1 MKPPR
6 KLHIKSYGC
15 QMNVYDAQRMV
26 DTLAG
31 EGFVETASAED
42 ADLVILN
49 TCHIREKA
57 SEKVYS
63 ELGRLRVAKDEA
75 ARNGR
80 EMRIAVAGCVAQ
92 AEGEEII
99 RRAPAVD
106 VVVGPQSYH
115 HLPQLLARAKSHGRA
130 LETEFPV
137 EDKFGFLPAPKPDA
151 IRARG
156 ISAFVTVQEGC
167 DKFCTFCVVPYTR
180 GSEVSRPV
188 ARIVD
193 DVKRLADNGV
203 REITLIGQNVNA
215 YHGEGPDG
223 RTWPLGRLLH
233 RLAEIDCIVRLRYST
248 SHPRDVDDSLIAA
261 HRDLPALMPF
271 VHLPVQS
278 GSDRILAAMNRKHT
292 ADDYRRVIDRFRAA
306 RQDIAF
312 SSDFIVGFPGE
323 TEGEFAATLALVMQ
337 IGYAG
342 AYSFKYSPRPGTPA
356 ADMRETVSAAEMD
369 ERLVRLQELIDSQQ
383 SAFNKAMI
391 GNTVDV
397 LFERAARNPGQIV
410 GRTAWLQPAHV
421 FASPDIIG
429 QVLPVTIESLERY
442 SLLGELAR
450 ASRRRCHLL
459 FRRRPIV
466 SIDPFFSKD
475 HGSLNPCQKAHRIH
489 LRLLPA
495 ANLTATCKF
504 RPRPR
509 SSSTSTTTARRL
521 RSSAPTARI
530 SRWSNGGSA
539 SSSTRAATT
548 SPSQAPATAATP
560 RGACWRRSM
569 RRPWRAMISR
579 RAKSKAP
586 SAP

>member
-31 EGFVETASAED
+31 EGFVETASADD

-63 ELGRLRVAKDEA
+63 ELGRLRAIKDEA
-75 ARNGR
+75 ARQGR
-80 EMRIAVAGCVAQ
+80 AMNIAVAGCVAQ

-99 RRAPAVD
+99 RRAGVVD
-106 VVVGPQSYH
+106 IVVGPQSYH
-115 HLPQLLARAKSHGRA
+115 HLPQLLARAESHGRA
-130 LETEFPV
+130 IATEFPSQ
-137 EDKFGFLPAPKPDA
+137 DKFGFLPPPKADA

-156 ISAFVTVQEGC
+156 ISSFVTVQEGC

-180 GSEVSRPV
+180 GAEVSRPV
-188 ARIVD
+188 TKIVD
-193 DVKRLADNGV
+193 DVMRLADNGV

-223 RTWPLGRLLH
+223 KSWPLGKLLA
-233 RLAEIDCIVRLRYST
+233 RLAEIPGIVRLRYST
-248 SHPRDVDDSLIAA
+248 SHPRDVDHSLIEA
-261 HRDLPALMPF
+261 HRDVPALMPF

-292 ADDYRRVIDRFRAA
+292 AGDYRKVIDRFRSA

-323 TEGEFAATLALVMQ
+323 TEEDFLATLALVTQ

-356 ADMRETVSAAEMD
+356 AEIKETVSAEDMD

-383 SAFNKAMI
+383 AAFNMAAI
-391 GNTVDV
+391 GNTIDV
-397 LFERAARNPGQIV
+397 LFERAARKPGQIV
-410 GRTAWLQPAHV
+410 GRTAYLQPAHV
-421 FASPDIIG
+421 MASPDVIG
-429 QVLPVTIESLERY
+429 HVLPVKIESLERY
-442 SLLGELAR
+442 SLLGELA
-450 ASRRRCHLL
+450 APVHAHAT
-459 FRRRPIV
+459 RP
-466 SIDPFFSKD
+466 
-475 HGSLNPCQKAHRIH
+475 
-489 LRLLPA
+489 
-495 ANLTATCKF
+495 
-504 RPRPR
+504 
-509 SSSTSTTTARRL
+509 
-521 RSSAPTARI
+521 
-530 SRWSNGGSA
+530 A
-539 SSSTRAATT
+539 SSHITH
-548 SPSQAPATAATP
+548 
-560 RGACWRRSM
+560 GA
-569 RRPWRAMISR
+569 
-579 RAKSKAP
+579 
-586 SAP
+586 

>member
-1 MKPPR
+1 MTPPR

-31 EGFVETASAED
+31 EGFVETADADD

-63 ELGRLRVAKDEA
+63 ELGRLRAMKDEA
-75 ARNGR
+75 ARHGR
-80 EMRIAVAGCVAQ
+80 KVNIAVAGCVAQ
-92 AEGEEII
+92 AEGDEII
-99 RRAPAVD
+99 RRAPVVD
-106 VVVGPQSYH
+106 IVVGPQSYH
-115 HLPQLLARAKSHGRA
+115 HLPQLLARAKRDGRA

-180 GSEVSRPV
+180 GAEVSRPV
-188 ARIVD
+188 ARIID

-223 RTWPLGRLLH
+223 RSWPLGRLLD
-233 RLAEIDCIVRLRYST
+233 RLAQIPGVLRLRYST
-248 SHPRDVDDSLIAA
+248 SHPLDVEESLIES
-261 HRDLPALMPF
+261 HRDNPAVMPF

-278 GSDRILAAMNRKHT
+278 GSDRVLAAMNRRHT
-292 ADDYRRVIDRFRAA
+292 AAEYLAVVERFRRA

-323 TEGEFAATLALVMQ
+323 TERDFAATLALVMQ
-337 IGYAG
+337 IGYAA

-356 ADMRETVSAAEMD
+356 AEMRETVSAADMD

-383 SAFNKAMI
+383 SAFNRAAI
-391 GNTVDV
+391 GATVDV
-397 LFERAARNPGQIV
+397 LFERPARNRGQIV
-410 GRTAWLQPAHV
+410 GRTAYLQPAHV
-421 FASPDIIG
+421 MGPAEIIG
-429 QVLPVTIESLERY
+429 QVLAVRIDSLERY
-442 SLLGELAR
+442 SLLGELA
-450 ASRRRCHLL
+450 AMA
-459 FRRRPIV
+459 PT
-466 SIDPFFSKD
+466 
-475 HGSLNPCQKAHRIH
+475 Q
-489 LRLLPA
+489 
-495 ANLTATCKF
+495 
-504 RPRPR
+504 
-509 SSSTSTTTARRL
+509 TAR
-521 RSSAPTARI
+521 T
-530 SRWSNGGSA
+530 A
-539 SSSTRAATT
+539 SSQTT
-548 SPSQAPATAATP
+548 I
-560 RGACWRRSM
+560 GA
-569 RRPWRAMISR
+569 
-579 RAKSKAP
+579 
-586 SAP
+586 